1 MKLILDAMGGDN
13 APLEIIKGAAQAVAE
28 YPDVE
33 LILVGIETTI
43 REICE
48 KEKISL
54 ERIEIM
60 DAPDVVTMEDSAQTV
75 VMSKKNSSMSI
86 GLRALASGKGEA
98 FISAGN
104 TGALMT
110 GATLLVRCVKGVK
123 RAAIATIL
131 PMEKPVLMIDSGSN
145 INVNAEYLMQFGIL
159 GSIYME
165 KVFEIDSPRVG
176 LLNNG
181 TEEHKGT
188 AREVEAYEL
197 LKNTSGINF
206 IGNVEGKGI
215 PFGACDVLVTDGFTG
230 NIVLKTI
237 EGLSKFMMKKL
248 KGIFMKNFVN
258 KLSALIIKK
267 EFSTLKK
274 SFDASEYGG
283 APFLGISK
291 PVFKAHGSSDAR
303 AIKNAVRQAREYVVK
318 GVPAI
323 IDERIAASIA
333 ENKTKIQA
341 NKAAVADE
349 KVEKEVDAD
358 GKASARA

>member
-1 MKLILDAMGGDN
+1 MNIILDAMGGDN
-13 APLEIIKGAAQAVAE
+13 APLEILKGAADAVRE

-33 LILVGIETTI
+33 LTLVGQEKTI
-43 REICE
+43 RDLCAAENIP
-48 KEKISL
+48 L
-54 ERIEIM
+54 ERIKII
-60 DAPDVVTMEDSAQTV
+60 DAPDVITMEDSAQTV
-75 VMSKKNSSMSI
+75 VMSKKNSSMSV
-86 GLRALASGKGEA
+86 GLKTLAAGGGDA

-145 INVNAEYLMQFGIL
+145 VNVTPEFLAQFGIL
-159 GSIYME
+159 GSVYME
-165 KVFEIDSPRVG
+165 QVFGVPNPRVG

-188 AREVEAYEL
+188 QTMIDAYAL
-197 LKNTSGINF
+197 LSKTEGINF
-206 IGNVEGKGI
+206 VGNIEGKAI

-248 KGIFMKNFVN
+248 KGIFMKNALN

-267 EFSTLKK
+267 EFSSLKK
-274 SFDASEYGG
+274 SFDSSEYGG

-303 AIKNAVRQAREYVVK
+303 AVKNAIRQAKEYLEK
-318 GVPAI
+318 GVPDI
-323 IDERIAASIA
+323 IDERIAADLAKKS
-333 ENKTKIQA
+333 
-341 NKAAVADE
+341 AD
-349 KVEKEVDAD
+349 
-358 GKASARA
+358 

>member
-1 MKLILDAMGGDN
+1 MNIILDAMGGDN
-13 APLEIIKGAAQAVAE
+13 APLEILKGAADAVRE

-33 LILVGIETTI
+33 LTLVGQEKTI
-43 REICE
+43 RDLCAAESIP
-48 KEKISL
+48 L
-54 ERIEIM
+54 ERIKII
-60 DAPDVVTMEDSAQTV
+60 DAPDVITMEDSAQTV
-75 VMSKKNSSMSI
+75 VMSKKNSSMSV
-86 GLRALASGKGEA
+86 GLKTLAAGGGDA

-145 INVNAEYLMQFGIL
+145 VNVTPEFLAQFGIL
-159 GSIYME
+159 GSVYME
-165 KVFEIDSPRVG
+165 QVFGVVNPRIG

-188 AREVEAYEL
+188 QTMIDAYAL
-197 LKNTSGINF
+197 LSKTEGINF
-206 IGNVEGKGI
+206 VGNIEGKAI

-248 KGIFMKNFVN
+248 KGIFMKNALN

-267 EFSTLKK
+267 EFSSLKK
-274 SFDASEYGG
+274 SFDSSEYGG

-303 AIKNAVRQAREYVVK
+303 AVKNAIRQAKEYLEK
-318 GVPAI
+318 GVPDI
-323 IDERIAASIA
+323 IDERIAADLAKKS
-333 ENKTKIQA
+333 
-341 NKAAVADE
+341 AD
-349 KVEKEVDAD
+349 
-358 GKASARA
+358 

>member
-13 APLEIIKGAAQAVAE
+13 APLEILKGAAQAAAE

-33 LILVGIETTI
+33 LILVGNEAVI

-48 KEKISL
+48 KESISL
-54 ERIEIM
+54 ERMEII
-60 DAPDVVTMEDSAQTV
+60 DAPEVINMEDAAQVV
-75 VMSKKNSSMSI
+75 VMSKKNSSMSL
-86 GLRALASGKGEA
+86 GLKALAAGDGDA

-145 INVNAEYLMQFGIL
+145 ISVSPEYLTQFGIL
-159 GSIYME
+159 GSVYME
-165 KVFEIDSPRVG
+165 QVFEIPNPRVG

-188 AREVEAYEL
+188 PLMVEAHEML
-197 LKNTSGINF
+197 AKTGGINF

-215 PFGACDVLVTDGFTG
+215 PFGECDVLVTDGFTG

-248 KGIFMKNFVN
+248 KGIFMKNLVN

-267 EFSTLKK
+267 EVNALRKE
-274 SFDASEYGG
+274 FDSSEYGG

-303 AIKNAVRQAREYVVK
+303 AIKNAIRQAREYIIK
-318 GVPAI
+318 DVPAI
-323 IDERIAASIA
+323 IDERIARSIS
-333 ENKTKIQA
+333 ENKSV
-341 NKAAVADE
+341 NKE
-349 KVEKEVDAD
+349 
-358 GKASARA
+358 GQN

>member
-1 MKLILDAMGGDN
+1 MNIILDAMGGDN
-13 APLEIIKGAAQAVAE
+13 APLEILKGAADAVRE

-33 LILVGIETTI
+33 LTLVGQEKTI
-43 REICE
+43 RDLCAAENIP
-48 KEKISL
+48 L
-54 ERIEIM
+54 ERIKII
-60 DAPDVVTMEDSAQTV
+60 DAPDVITMEDSAQTV
-75 VMSKKNSSMSI
+75 VMSKKNSSMSV
-86 GLRALASGKGEA
+86 GLKTLAAGGGDA

-145 INVNAEYLMQFGIL
+145 VNVTPEFLAQFGIL
-159 GSIYME
+159 GSVYME
-165 KVFEIDSPRVG
+165 QVFGVANPRVG
-176 LLNNG
+176 LLNNC

-188 AREVEAYEL
+188 QTMIDAYAL
-197 LKNTSGINF
+197 LSKTEGINF
-206 IGNVEGKGI
+206 VGNIEGKAI

-248 KGIFMKNFVN
+248 KGIFMKNALN

-267 EFSTLKK
+267 EFSSLKK
-274 SFDASEYGG
+274 SFDSSEYGG

-303 AIKNAVRQAREYVVK
+303 AVKNAIRQAKEYLEK
-318 GVPAI
+318 GVPDI
-323 IDERIAASIA
+323 IDERIAADLAKKS
-333 ENKTKIQA
+333 
-341 NKAAVADE
+341 AD
-349 KVEKEVDAD
+349 
-358 GKASARA
+358 

>member
-13 APLEIIKGAAQAVAE
+13 APLEILKGAAEALAE
-28 YPDVE
+28 YSDIE
-33 LILVGIETTI
+33 LILVGREQEL

-48 KEKISL
+48 KEKLTLDRVEYI
-54 ERIEIM
+54 

-75 VMSKKNSSMSI
+75 VMSKKNSSMSL
-86 GLRALASGKGEA
+86 GLKALAAGRGDA

-131 PMEKPVLMIDSGSN
+131 PMDKPVLMLDSGSN
-145 INVNAEYLMQFGIL
+145 VVVTPEFLVQFGIL
-159 GSIYME
+159 GSVYME
-165 KVFEIDSPRVG
+165 NLFNVERPRVG

-188 AREVEAYEL
+188 PMLVEAHEM
-197 LKNTSGINF
+197 LKNTKSLNF
-206 IGNVEGKGI
+206 VGNVEAKGI
-215 PFGACDVLVTDGFTG
+215 MTGDCDVLVTDGFTG

-248 KGIFMKNFVN
+248 KGLFMKNTLS
-258 KLSALIIKK
+258 KLSALLIKK
-267 EFSTLKK
+267 EFTTLKK
-274 SFDASEYGG
+274 AFDASEYGG

-291 PVFKAHGSSDAR
+291 PVFKAHGGSDAR
-303 AIKNAVRQAREYVVK
+303 AIKNALRQAREYIAK
-318 GVPAI
+318 DVPAI
-323 IDERIAASIA
+323 IDARITESI
-333 ENKTKIQA
+333 T
-341 NKAAVADE
+341 AD
-349 KVEKEVDAD
+349 KVSAD
-358 GKASARA
+358 KR

>member
-13 APLEIIKGAAQAVAE
+13 APLEILKGAADALAE

-33 LILVGIETTI
+33 LILVGREQEL

-48 KEKISL
+48 KEKLTLDRVEYI
-54 ERIEIM
+54 
-60 DAPDVVTMEDSAQTV
+60 DAPDVVTMEDAAQTV
-75 VMSKKNSSMSI
+75 VMSKKNSSMSL
-86 GLRALASGKGEA
+86 GLKALAAGRGDA

-131 PMEKPVLMIDSGSN
+131 PMDKPVLMLDSGSN
-145 INVNAEYLMQFGIL
+145 VVVTPEFLVQFGIL
-159 GSIYME
+159 GSVYME
-165 KVFEIDSPRVG
+165 NLFNVERPRVG

-188 AREVEAYEL
+188 PMLVEAHEM
-197 LKNTSGINF
+197 LKNTKSLNF
-206 IGNVEGKGI
+206 VGNVEAKGI
-215 PFGACDVLVTDGFTG
+215 MTGDCDVLVTDGFTG

-248 KGIFMKNFVN
+248 KGLFMKNTLS
-258 KLSALIIKK
+258 KLSALLIKK
-267 EFSTLKK
+267 EFTTLKK
-274 SFDASEYGG
+274 AFDASEYGG

-291 PVFKAHGSSDAR
+291 PVFKAHGGSDAR
-303 AIKNAVRQAREYVVK
+303 AIKNALRQAREYIAK
-318 GVPAI
+318 DVPAI
-323 IDERIAASIA
+323 IDARITESI
-333 ENKTKIQA
+333 T
-341 NKAAVADE
+341 AD
-349 KVEKEVDAD
+349 KVSAD
-358 GKASARA
+358 KR

>member
-1 MKLILDAMGGDN
+1 MNIILDAMGGDN
-13 APLEIIKGAAQAVAE
+13 APLEILKGAADAVRE

-33 LILVGIETTI
+33 LTLVGQEKTI
-43 REICE
+43 RDLCAAENIP
-48 KEKISL
+48 L
-54 ERIEIM
+54 ERIKII
-60 DAPDVVTMEDSAQTV
+60 DAPDVITMEDSAQTV
-75 VMSKKNSSMSI
+75 VMSKKNSSMSV
-86 GLRALASGKGEA
+86 GLKTLAAGGGDA

-145 INVNAEYLMQFGIL
+145 VNVTPEFLAQFGIL
-159 GSIYME
+159 GSVYME
-165 KVFEIDSPRVG
+165 QVFGVANPRAG

-188 AREVEAYEL
+188 QTMIDAYAL
-197 LKNTSGINF
+197 LSKTEGINF
-206 IGNVEGKGI
+206 VGNIEGKAI

-248 KGIFMKNFVN
+248 KGIFMKNALN

-267 EFSTLKK
+267 EFSSLKK
-274 SFDASEYGG
+274 SFDSSEYGG

-303 AIKNAVRQAREYVVK
+303 AVKNAIRQAKEYLEK
-318 GVPAI
+318 GVPDI
-323 IDERIAASIA
+323 IDERIAADLAKKS
-333 ENKTKIQA
+333 
-341 NKAAVADE
+341 AD
-349 KVEKEVDAD
+349 
-358 GKASARA
+358 

>member
-1 MKLILDAMGGDN
+1 MNIILDAMGGDN
-13 APLEIIKGAAQAVAE
+13 APLEILKGAADAVRE

-33 LILVGIETTI
+33 LTLVGQEKTI
-43 REICE
+43 RDLCAAENIP
-48 KEKISL
+48 L
-54 ERIEIM
+54 ERIKII
-60 DAPDVVTMEDSAQTV
+60 DAPDVITMEDSAQTV
-75 VMSKKNSSMSI
+75 VMSKKNSSMSV
-86 GLRALASGKGEA
+86 GLKTLAAGGGDA

-145 INVNAEYLMQFGIL
+145 VNVTPEFLAQFGIL
-159 GSIYME
+159 GSVYME
-165 KVFEIDSPRVG
+165 QVFGVANPRIG

-188 AREVEAYEL
+188 QTMIDAYAL
-197 LKNTSGINF
+197 LSKTEGINF
-206 IGNVEGKGI
+206 VGNIEGKAI

-248 KGIFMKNFVN
+248 QGIFMKNALN

-267 EFSTLKK
+267 EFSSLKK
-274 SFDASEYGG
+274 SFDSSEYGG

-303 AIKNAVRQAREYVVK
+303 AVKNAIRQAKEYLEK
-318 GVPAI
+318 GVPDI
-323 IDERIAASIA
+323 IDERIAADLAKKS
-333 ENKTKIQA
+333 
-341 NKAAVADE
+341 AD
-349 KVEKEVDAD
+349 
-358 GKASARA
+358 

>member
-1 MKLILDAMGGDN
+1 MNIILDAMGGDN
-13 APLEIIKGAAQAVAE
+13 APLEILKGAADAVRE
-28 YPDVE
+28 YPDIE
-33 LILVGIETTI
+33 LTLVGQEKTI
-43 REICE
+43 RDLCASEN
-48 KEKISL
+48 ISL
-54 ERIEIM
+54 ERMTII
-60 DAPDVVTMEDSAQTV
+60 DAPDVITMEDSAQTV
-75 VMSKKNSSMSI
+75 VMSKKNSSMSV
-86 GLRALASGKGEA
+86 GLKTLAAGGGDA

-145 INVNAEYLMQFGIL
+145 VNVTPEFLAQFGIL
-159 GSIYME
+159 GSVYME
-165 KVFEIDSPRVG
+165 QVFGVANPRVG

-188 AREVEAYEL
+188 QTMIDAYAL
-197 LKNTSGINF
+197 LSKTEGINF
-206 IGNVEGKGI
+206 VGNIEGKAI

-248 KGIFMKNFVN
+248 KGIFMKNALN

-267 EFSTLKK
+267 EFSSLKK
-274 SFDASEYGG
+274 SFDSSEYGG

-303 AIKNAVRQAREYVVK
+303 AVKNAIRQAKEYLEK
-318 GVPAI
+318 GVPDI
-323 IDERIAASIA
+323 IDERIAADLAKKS
-333 ENKTKIQA
+333 
-341 NKAAVADE
+341 AD
-349 KVEKEVDAD
+349 
-358 GKASARA
+358 

>member
-1 MKLILDAMGGDN
+1 MNIILDSMGGDN
-13 APLEIIKGAAQAVAE
+13 APLEILNGAADAVRE

-33 LILVGIETTI
+33 LTLVGQEKTI
-43 REICE
+43 RDLCAAENIP
-48 KEKISL
+48 L
-54 ERIEIM
+54 ERIKII
-60 DAPDVVTMEDSAQTV
+60 DAPDVITMEDSAQTV
-75 VMSKKNSSMSI
+75 VMSKKNSSMSV
-86 GLRALASGKGEA
+86 GLKTLAAGGGDA

-145 INVNAEYLMQFGIL
+145 VNVTPEFLAQFGIL
-159 GSIYME
+159 GSVYME
-165 KVFEIDSPRVG
+165 QVFGVANPRVG

-188 AREVEAYEL
+188 QTMIDAYAL
-197 LKNTSGINF
+197 LSKTEEINF
-206 IGNVEGKGI
+206 VGNIEGKAI

-248 KGIFMKNFVN
+248 KGIFMKNALN

-267 EFSTLKK
+267 EFSSLKK
-274 SFDASEYGG
+274 SFDSSEYGG

-303 AIKNAVRQAREYVVK
+303 AVKNAIRQAKEYLEK
-318 GVPAI
+318 GVPDI
-323 IDERIAASIA
+323 IDERIAADLAKKS
-333 ENKTKIQA
+333 
-341 NKAAVADE
+341 AD
-349 KVEKEVDAD
+349 
-358 GKASARA
+358 

>member
-1 MKLILDAMGGDN
+1 MKIIIDAMGGDN
-13 APLEIIKGAAQAVAE
+13 APLEIIKGAALAAAE

-33 LILVGIETTI
+33 ILLVGNEQLI
-43 REICE
+43 RELSE

-54 ERIEIM
+54 ELIEIVE
-60 DAPDVVTMEDSAQTV
+60 APDVVTMEDAAQTV

-86 GLRALASGKGEA
+86 GLKALAAGRGDA

-123 RAAIATIL
+123 RAAIATLL

-145 INVNAEYLMQFGIL
+145 VNVTPEYLVQFGIL
-159 GSIYME
+159 GSVYME
-165 KVFEIDSPRVG
+165 QVFGITSPRVG

-181 TEEHKGT
+181 SEEHKGT
-188 AREVEAYEL
+188 PVMVDAHRL
-197 LKNTSGINF
+197 LATTTGLNF
-206 IGNVEGKGI
+206 VGNIEGKGI
-215 PFGACDVLVTDGFTG
+215 PFGECDVLVTDGFTG

-237 EGLSKFMMKKL
+237 EGVSKFLMKKL
-248 KGIFMKNFVN
+248 KGIFMKNLAN
-258 KLSALIIKK
+258 KLSALLIKK
-267 EFSTLKK
+267 EITSLKK

-291 PVFKAHGSSDAR
+291 PVFKAHGNADAR
-303 AIKNAVRQAREYVVK
+303 AIKNSVRQAREYLNK

-323 IDERIAASIA
+323 IDNRIAKSLAG
-333 ENKTKIQA
+333 EEQ
-341 NKAAVADE
+341 V
-349 KVEKEVDAD
+349 
-358 GKASARA
+358 

>member
-13 APLEIIKGAAQAVAE
+13 APLEILKGAADALAE

-33 LILVGIETTI
+33 LILVGREQEL

-48 KEKISL
+48 KEKLTLDRVEYI
-54 ERIEIM
+54 
-60 DAPDVVTMEDSAQTV
+60 DAPDVVTMEDAAQTV
-75 VMSKKNSSMSI
+75 VMSKKNSSMSL
-86 GLRALASGKGEA
+86 GLKALAAGRGDA

-131 PMEKPVLMIDSGSN
+131 PMDKPVLMLDSGSN
-145 INVNAEYLMQFGIL
+145 VVVTPEFLVQFGIL
-159 GSIYME
+159 GSVYME
-165 KVFEIDSPRVG
+165 NLFNIERPRVG

-188 AREVEAYEL
+188 PMLVEAHEM
-197 LKNTSGINF
+197 LKNTANLNF
-206 IGNVEGKGI
+206 VGNVEAKGI
-215 PFGACDVLVTDGFTG
+215 MTGDCDVLVTDGFTG

-248 KGIFMKNFVN
+248 KGLFMKNALS
-258 KLSALIIKK
+258 KLSALLIKK
-267 EFSTLKK
+267 EFTSLKK
-274 SFDASEYGG
+274 AFDASEYGG

-291 PVFKAHGSSDAR
+291 PVFKAHGGSDAR
-303 AIKNAVRQAREYVVK
+303 AIKNALRQAREYIAK
-318 GVPAI
+318 DVPAI
-323 IDERIAASIA
+323 IDARITESI
-333 ENKTKIQA
+333 T
-341 NKAAVADE
+341 AD
-349 KVEKEVDAD
+349 KVSAD
-358 GKASARA
+358 KQ

>member
-1 MKLILDAMGGDN
+1 MNIILDAMGGDN
-13 APLEIIKGAAQAVAE
+13 APLEILKGAADAVRE

-33 LILVGIETTI
+33 LTLVGQEKTI
-43 REICE
+43 RDLCAAENIP
-48 KEKISL
+48 L
-54 ERIEIM
+54 ERIKII
-60 DAPDVVTMEDSAQTV
+60 DAPDVITMEDSAQTV
-75 VMSKKNSSMSI
+75 VMSKKNSSMSV
-86 GLRALASGKGEA
+86 GLKTLAAGGGDA

-110 GATLLVRCVKGVK
+110 GAMLLVRCVKGVK

-145 INVNAEYLMQFGIL
+145 VNVTPEFLAQFGIL
-159 GSIYME
+159 GSVYME
-165 KVFEIDSPRVG
+165 QVFGVANPRVG

-188 AREVEAYEL
+188 QTMIDAYAL
-197 LKNTSGINF
+197 LSKTEGINF
-206 IGNVEGKGI
+206 VGNIEGKAI

-248 KGIFMKNFVN
+248 KGIFMKNALN

-267 EFSTLKK
+267 EFSSLKK
-274 SFDASEYGG
+274 SFDSSEYGG

-303 AIKNAVRQAREYVVK
+303 AVKNAIRQAKEYLEK
-318 GVPAI
+318 GVPDI
-323 IDERIAASIA
+323 IDERIAADLAKKS
-333 ENKTKIQA
+333 
-341 NKAAVADE
+341 AD
-349 KVEKEVDAD
+349 
-358 GKASARA
+358 

>member
-1 MKLILDAMGGDN
+1 MNIILDAMGGDN
-13 APLEIIKGAAQAVAE
+13 APLEILKGAADAVRE

-33 LILVGIETTI
+33 LTLVGQEKTI
-43 REICE
+43 RDLCAAENIP
-48 KEKISL
+48 L
-54 ERIEIM
+54 ERIKII
-60 DAPDVVTMEDSAQTV
+60 DAPDVITMEDSAQTV
-75 VMSKKNSSMSI
+75 VMSKKNSSMSV
-86 GLRALASGKGEA
+86 GLKTLAAGGGDA

-145 INVNAEYLMQFGIL
+145 VNVTPEFLAQFGIL
-159 GSIYME
+159 GSVYME
-165 KVFEIDSPRVG
+165 QVFGVENPRVG

-188 AREVEAYEL
+188 QTMIDAYAL
-197 LKNTSGINF
+197 LSKTEGINF
-206 IGNVEGKGI
+206 VGNIEGKAI

-248 KGIFMKNFVN
+248 KGIFMKNALN

-267 EFSTLKK
+267 EFSSLKK
-274 SFDASEYGG
+274 SFDSSEYGG

-303 AIKNAVRQAREYVVK
+303 AVKNAIRQAKEYLEK
-318 GVPAI
+318 GVPDI
-323 IDERIAASIA
+323 IDERIAADLAKKS
-333 ENKTKIQA
+333 
-341 NKAAVADE
+341 AD
-349 KVEKEVDAD
+349 
-358 GKASARA
+358 